1 MKNTKNQLAVKLP
14 NTGGIIPTSHRLAN
28 LAKETKLF
36 ERATRK
42 ISAPMLLGALIS
54 SIALGENSCR
64 AIALAIGM
72 IGDVEVSR
80 VAVWKFLK
88 KKAIIP
94 FIEAIIAFA
103 VKKSVI
109 NNHQNPILEVT
120 KKGREPIPGVNR
132 ILIGDATHLRLHGSL
147 AEAFPGPKNR
157 TDRKI
162 AMLKFQLVIDLLTG
176 RAIQCSLDPYKRSDA
191 KAALDI
197 LPFIEK
203 GDLLIRDLGF
213 ATMDSFL
220 AIMEK
225 GAYFISRLKIR
236 VHVLDRDGKRINLLS
251 RLRREAPRPGQSIR
265 IPILMTETHQVKCEL
280 IAIRVPEEVANER
293 RRKLVAKHKEQS
305 WPAPSEE
312 YKALQD
318 WTLLVTNLPEEA
330 ASNQKIRELYLMRW
344 RIELIFKACKS
355 HTSLLKV
362 ARHKTNQYHA
372 KALILT
378 WILLMIMLADR
389 GKLSM
394 AKLREVLCPES
405 HAVYY
410 ELDIH
415 HQSLFKTLRKSILN
429 LAFHLE
435 LSGCNMDPIE
445 HSERTQYYDRI
456 HNKTDLTKGRIGL
469 SQVLESVMNPK
480 KEGTLS

>member
-14 NTGGIIPTSHRLAN
+14 NTGGIIPTAHRLAN
-28 LAKETKLF
+28 LAKDTKLF
-36 ERATRK
+36 QRATRK
-42 ISAPMLLGALIS
+42 ISAPMLLRALIS
-54 SIALGENSCR
+54 AIALGENSCR
-64 AIALAIGM
+64 AIALAIGVTCD
-72 IGDVEVSR
+72 IEVSR
-80 VAVWKFLK
+80 VAVWKFLR
-88 KKAIIP
+88 KKAIVP
-94 FIEAIIAFA
+94 FIEVIIAFA
-103 VKKSVI
+103 IKKSVI
-109 NNHQNPILEVT
+109 NQRNRLLEVAE
-120 KKGREPIPGVNR
+120 KGREPIPGVNR
-132 ILIGDATHLRLHGSL
+132 ILIGDATHLRLHESL

-157 TDRKI
+157 TDSKI

-191 KAALDI
+191 TAALDI

-236 VHVLDRDGKRINLLS
+236 VHVLDHDGKRINLLS
-251 RLRREAPRPGQSIR
+251 RLRRDASRPGQNIR

-293 RRKLVAKHKEQS
+293 RRKLIAKHKEQS

-394 AKLREVLCPES
+394 AKLREVHCPES
-405 HAVYY
+405 HAVHY

-415 HQSLFKTLRKSILN
+415 HQSLFKTLRKSIQT

-445 HSERTQYYDRI
+445 HSERTEYYDRI
-456 HNKTDLTKGRIGL
+456 HNKTDLTKGRTGL
-469 SQVLESVMNPK
+469 SQVLESVLNPK